1 MDIRDLIQKADAYGK
16 QSEQTQKQIEE
27 GLLDW
32 FKEKLGLGDTAAQAA
47 VAAAQATGA
56 DPEETPTTPAPSAD
70 AQATA
75 DNVAGGNAQGGEFDT
90 AATADDTAAEP
101 QQPAT
106 ADDATANPEPEQ
118 NQKDLMTRYNEGGKQ
133 AMPEIEKLQQDLKD
147 LGFDPN
153 GVDGKY
159 GNGTF
164 KAVQEFQ
171 KANGLQVDGQAGP
184 ATLAKIEQVKAGGAV
199 QGDSAADVAQ
209 DDAARGS
216 DTAQANPTPTDGD
229 PGETQANAP
238 DAETQRLI
246 DELNDLINQMMP
258 RGQTVS
264 ASADQ
269 DSITA
274 MRGAINLAESLV
286 REATEEQKAKLGD
299 LLSQL
304 GNTNWAQSNADAYQ
318 TIMNRANAAMASS
331 PSATRASAPA
341 TPNATTADAGGATDA
356 ERAAGAGQAKAGGTR
371 GPAGGPVPTAGGTGA
386 TASGDQGDG
395 TRGPAGGPV
404 PTAAA
409 GVANGYT
416 VQGGDA
422 SKGPAGGPVPTA
434 PKVSKET
441 FIQMAPNRP
450 ADQANMNV
458 SQMKAKYPTPYV
470 DIPNKDGTVTR
481 GYGPLKNLQDFVA
494 NKGKRLNAK
503 IVGQQNASKE
513 YDMTKKINE
522 GASMNITA
530 DNASELAELLNI
542 LKNAGMPNAAPV
554 ADMHIDMPMAH
565 DAMHTDIDSHKQGP
579 MPCATCGGDHGE
591 DTPCG
596 GGEDWDNAPDEGYS
610 DMMDI
615 IKLSG
620 GPNSNKNPGDIR
632 VKDPRQNDEAVAEA
646 TLPFDRSMFQNP
658 EYKAWSRVYGDDPE
672 AAEKIPGHEEFLK
685 MRQANTA
692 RQDMAGELM
701 KANEPKYMEILKN
714 LLRIPVKSSAEFRD
728 YMDAEFEKD
737 DGFRFWL
744 GSGPGKDTPQGKY
757 AIDLYYSNN
766 EEVEEDGWDN
776 SPDEEYKDD
785 DYMYQS
791 GGIHKKKKSHPPVAG
806 GDNPMAL
813 ENSIKAQLYKALEE
827 KLQNK

>member
-56 DPEETPTTPAPSAD
+56 NPEETPTTPAPSAD

-341 TPNATTADAGGATDA
+341 TPTDGDPGTQA
-356 ERAAGAGQAKAGGTR
+356 QPQAAQGQTQATR
-371 GPAGGPVPTAGGTGA
+371 GPDDGNRGGQQPNNLGPDGQRD
-386 TASGDQGDG
+386 GDDLGN
-395 TRGPAGGPV
+395 A
-404 PTAAA
+404 
-409 GVANGYT
+409 
-416 VQGGDA
+416 
-422 SKGPAGGPVPTA
+422 PTA

-530 DNASELAELLNI
+530 DNASELAELLGI

-596 GGEDWDNAPDEGYS
+596 GGEEWDNSPDEGYG

-632 VKDPRQNDEAVAEA
+632 VKDPRQND
-646 TLPFDRSMFQNP
+646 
-658 EYKAWSRVYGDDPE
+658 
-672 AAEKIPGHEEFLK
+672 
-685 MRQANTA
+685 
-692 RQDMAGELM
+692 
-701 KANEPKYMEILKN
+701 
-714 LLRIPVKSSAEFRD
+714 
-728 YMDAEFEKD
+728 
-737 DGFRFWL
+737 
-744 GSGPGKDTPQGKY
+744 
-757 AIDLYYSNN
+757 

>member
-16 QSEQTQKQIEE
+16 QSEQIQKQIEE
-27 GLLDW
+27 GLFDW

-75 DNVAGGNAQGGEFDT
+75 DDVAGGNTRGGEFDT
-90 AATADDTAAEP
+90 TQSMPDESDPTQDAGGNQN

-106 ADDATANPEPEQ
+106 PDDATANPEPEQ

-184 ATLAKIEQVKAGGAV
+184 ATLAKIEQVKTGGAQAGGTGATASGD
-199 QGDSAADVAQ
+199 QGDGT
-209 DDAARGS
+209 RGS

-341 TPNATTADAGGATDA
+341 TPTDGDPGTQPQAAQGRTQATRGPDD
-356 ERAAGAGQAKAGGTR
+356 GTR

-409 GVANGYT
+409 GVANGYAGPDDGT
-416 VQGGDA
+416 R
-422 SKGPAGGPVPTA
+422 GPAGGPAPTA

-450 ADQANMNV
+450 ADIANMNV

-530 DNASELAELLNI
+530 DNASELAELLGI

-596 GGEDWDNAPDEGYS
+596 GGEEWDNSPDEGYS

-632 VKDPRQNDEAVAEA
+632 VKDPRQND
-646 TLPFDRSMFQNP
+646 
-658 EYKAWSRVYGDDPE
+658 
-672 AAEKIPGHEEFLK
+672 
-685 MRQANTA
+685 
-692 RQDMAGELM
+692 
-701 KANEPKYMEILKN
+701 
-714 LLRIPVKSSAEFRD
+714 
-728 YMDAEFEKD
+728 
-737 DGFRFWL
+737 
-744 GSGPGKDTPQGKY
+744 
-757 AIDLYYSNN
+757 

>member
-90 AATADDTAAEP
+90 A
-101 QQPAT
+101 T
-106 ADDATANPEPEQ
+106 ADDATSNPPIGTSTTTQ
-118 NQKDLMTRYNEGGKQ
+118 GNTVGQTDPANQKDLMTRYNEGGKQ

-171 KANGLQVDGQAGP
+171 KANGLQVDGQAGN
-184 ATLAKIEQVKAGGAV
+184 ATLAKIDQVKAGGAV

-341 TPNATTADAGGATDA
+341 TPTDGDPGTQA
-356 ERAAGAGQAKAGGTR
+356 QPQAAQGQTQATR
-371 GPAGGPVPTAGGTGA
+371 GPDDGNRGGQQPNNLGPDGQRD
-386 TASGDQGDG
+386 GDDLGN
-395 TRGPAGGPV
+395 A
-404 PTAAA
+404 
-409 GVANGYT
+409 
-416 VQGGDA
+416 
-422 SKGPAGGPVPTA
+422 PTA

-441 FIQMAPNRP
+441 YIQMAPNRP
-450 ADQANMNV
+450 ADIANMNV

-530 DNASELAELLNI
+530 DNASELAELLGI

-596 GGEDWDNAPDEGYS
+596 GDNSPDEGYG

-632 VKDPRQNDEAVAEA
+632 VKDPRQND
-646 TLPFDRSMFQNP
+646 
-658 EYKAWSRVYGDDPE
+658 
-672 AAEKIPGHEEFLK
+672 
-685 MRQANTA
+685 
-692 RQDMAGELM
+692 
-701 KANEPKYMEILKN
+701 
-714 LLRIPVKSSAEFRD
+714 
-728 YMDAEFEKD
+728 
-737 DGFRFWL
+737 
-744 GSGPGKDTPQGKY
+744 
-757 AIDLYYSNN
+757 

>member
-16 QSEQTQKQIEE
+16 QSEQTQKELEE

-101 QQPAT
+101 QQPADFAAAGT
-106 ADDATANPEPEQ
+106 AQVGQAGSDNPTPQGTPAGGNQNQQPATPDDATANPEPEQ

-171 KANGLQVDGQAGP
+171 KANGLQVDGQAGN
-184 ATLAKIEQVKAGGAV
+184 ATLAKIEQVKAGGAPAGGTGATASGD
-199 QGDSAADVAQ
+199 QGDGT
-209 DDAARGS
+209 RGS

-318 TIMNRANAAMASS
+318 TIMNRANSAMASS

-341 TPNATTADAGGATDA
+341 TPTDGDPGTQA
-356 ERAAGAGQAKAGGTR
+356 QPQAAQGQTQATR
-371 GPAGGPVPTAGGTGA
+371 GPDDGNRGGQQPNNLGPDGQRD
-386 TASGDQGDG
+386 GDDLGN
-395 TRGPAGGPV
+395 A
-404 PTAAA
+404 
-409 GVANGYT
+409 
-416 VQGGDA
+416 
-422 SKGPAGGPVPTA
+422 PTA

-530 DNASELAELLNI
+530 DNASELAELLGI

-596 GGEDWDNAPDEGYS
+596 GGEEWDNSPDEGYG

-632 VKDPRQNDEAVAEA
+632 VKDPRQND
-646 TLPFDRSMFQNP
+646 
-658 EYKAWSRVYGDDPE
+658 
-672 AAEKIPGHEEFLK
+672 
-685 MRQANTA
+685 
-692 RQDMAGELM
+692 
-701 KANEPKYMEILKN
+701 
-714 LLRIPVKSSAEFRD
+714 
-728 YMDAEFEKD
+728 
-737 DGFRFWL
+737 
-744 GSGPGKDTPQGKY
+744 
-757 AIDLYYSNN
+757 

>member
-1 MDIRDLIQKADAYGK
+1 
-16 QSEQTQKQIEE
+16 
-27 GLLDW
+27 
-32 FKEKLGLGDTAAQAA
+32 
-47 VAAAQATGA
+47 
-56 DPEETPTTPAPSAD
+56 
-70 AQATA
+70 
-75 DNVAGGNAQGGEFDT
+75 
-90 AATADDTAAEP
+90 
-101 QQPAT
+101 
-106 ADDATANPEPEQ
+106 
-118 NQKDLMTRYNEGGKQ
+118 
-133 AMPEIEKLQQDLKD
+133 
-147 LGFDPN
+147 
-153 GVDGKY
+153 
-159 GNGTF
+159 
-164 KAVQEFQ
+164 
-171 KANGLQVDGQAGP
+171 
-184 ATLAKIEQVKAGGAV
+184 
-199 QGDSAADVAQ
+199 
-209 DDAARGS
+209 
-216 DTAQANPTPTDGD
+216 
-229 PGETQANAP
+229 
-238 DAETQRLI
+238 
-246 DELNDLINQMMP
+246 MP

-318 TIMNRANAAMASS
+318 TIMNRANTAMAAS
-331 PSATRASAPA
+331 PSATRTSAPA
-341 TPNATTADAGGATDA
+341 TPTD
-356 ERAAGAGQAKAGGTR
+356 GDPGTQGQTQATR
-371 GPAGGPVPTAGGTGA
+371 GPDDGNRGGQQPNNLGPDGQRD
-386 TASGDQGDG
+386 GDDLGN
-395 TRGPAGGPV
+395 A
-404 PTAAA
+404 
-409 GVANGYT
+409 
-416 VQGGDA
+416 
-422 SKGPAGGPVPTA
+422 PTA

-530 DNASELAELLNI
+530 DNASELAELLGI

-596 GGEDWDNAPDEGYS
+596 GGEEWDNSPDEGYG

-632 VKDPRQNDEAVAEA
+632 VKDPRQND
-646 TLPFDRSMFQNP
+646 
-658 EYKAWSRVYGDDPE
+658 
-672 AAEKIPGHEEFLK
+672 
-685 MRQANTA
+685 
-692 RQDMAGELM
+692 
-701 KANEPKYMEILKN
+701 
-714 LLRIPVKSSAEFRD
+714 
-728 YMDAEFEKD
+728 
-737 DGFRFWL
+737 
-744 GSGPGKDTPQGKY
+744 
-757 AIDLYYSNN
+757 

>member
-56 DPEETPTTPAPSAD
+56 DPEETPNTPPPGTSTTTQGNTVGQSDPNNNRVDPNVGTTGTPFSD
-70 AQATA
+70 FDDPNKNPQQGQAGS
-75 DNVAGGNAQGGEFDT
+75 DNPTPQGTPGSNQN
-90 AATADDTAAEP
+90 

-106 ADDATANPEPEQ
+106 PDDANANPEPEQ

-171 KANGLQVDGQAGP
+171 KANGLQVDGQAGS
-184 ATLAKIEQVKAGGAV
+184 ATLAKIEQVKAGGAQDGGTGATASGD
-199 QGDSAADVAQ
+199 QGDGT
-209 DDAARGS
+209 RGS

-274 MRGAINLAESLV
+274 MRGAINLAESLL
-286 REATEEQKAKLGD
+286 REATEEQKAKLSD
-299 LLSQL
+299 LLNQL
-304 GNTNWAQSNADAYQ
+304 GNSNWAQSNADAYQ
-318 TIMNRANAAMASS
+318 TMLNRANAAMAAS

-341 TPNATTADAGGATDA
+341 TPTD
-356 ERAAGAGQAKAGGTR
+356 GDPGTQAQPQATR
-371 GPAGGPVPTAGGTGA
+371 GPDDGNRGGQQPNNLGPDGQRD
-386 TASGDQGDG
+386 GDDLGN
-395 TRGPAGGPV
+395 A
-404 PTAAA
+404 
-409 GVANGYT
+409 
-416 VQGGDA
+416 
-422 SKGPAGGPVPTA
+422 PTA

-503 IVGQQNASKE
+503 IIGQQNASKE

-530 DNASELAELLNI
+530 DNASELAELLGI

-596 GGEDWDNAPDEGYS
+596 GGEEWDNSPDEGYG

-632 VKDPRQNDEAVAEA
+632 VKDPRQND
-646 TLPFDRSMFQNP
+646 
-658 EYKAWSRVYGDDPE
+658 
-672 AAEKIPGHEEFLK
+672 
-685 MRQANTA
+685 
-692 RQDMAGELM
+692 
-701 KANEPKYMEILKN
+701 
-714 LLRIPVKSSAEFRD
+714 
-728 YMDAEFEKD
+728 
-737 DGFRFWL
+737 
-744 GSGPGKDTPQGKY
+744 
-757 AIDLYYSNN
+757 